1 MRKVFSILV
10 LTARAAW
17 SAVAAF
23 ATGAITILPA
33 GTLAAFTA
41 RTLATGSAL
50 ALYVSFG
57 LGLKGT
63 HREAVLAGLL
73 IDLDE
78 LHLYGIALLETGGL
92 HVFEAVP

>member
-23 ATGAITILPA
+23 ATGTVTILPA
-33 GTLAAFTA
+33 GTVAAFTA
-41 RTLATGSAL
+41 RTIATGSAL

-73 IDLDE
+73 VDLDE
-78 LHLYGIALLETGGL
+78 LHLYGIALLETGCL